1 MSLYI
6 NDDAWCFFAN
16 RSGAPWHS
24 PIVETMDEA
33 GLKRH
38 IDYYAV
44 PGVTG
49 ILFNPNAMRAF
60 FDSRAFE
67 PLWKGLEEGDDGKA
81 RYQGR
86 ELETRCGA
94 P

>member
-1 MSLYI
+1 MAL
-6 NDDAWCFFAN
+6 
-16 RSGAPWHS
+16 

-67 PLWKGLEEGDDGKA
+67 PLWKGMEEGDDGKA

-86 ELETRCGA
+86 ELEPAAA
-94 P
+94 PRRTSPLSAATSKPCFRM

>member
-33 GLKRH
+33 GLKRP
-38 IDYYAV
+38 ID
-44 PGVTG
+44 
-49 ILFNPNAMRAF
+49 
-60 FDSRAFE
+60 
-67 PLWKGLEEGDDGKA
+67 
-81 RYQGR
+81 
-86 ELETRCGA
+86 
-94 P
+94 